1 MAGIDNYSR
10 HSLFNEQNMNYQNII
25 LVLFILLGFQSCK
38 EKPTIEEPKKGP
50 TKILG
55 KVTIVNSD
63 IPVDDID
70 VYIWKYSDEFGAKR
84 ELVDETVSDSN
95 GNFELNFD
103 VDRSIKLS
111 ANFNHTPY
119 LTYRHSQDP
128 TFELDGKT
136 HQVKIEMIPPA
147 WVNVRMVDKGKY
159 NGYNEIGVGS
169 KHYPGGGWN
178 LYGPKDSTI
187 LIKVY
192 GNMQDTI
199 SFSYFNELSNPY
211 RFERIKSLKFPVFV
225 PPFQVQEMTIEY

>member
-1 MAGIDNYSR
+1 MKTLTLALVCMITLLSCNKENMTT
-10 HSLFNEQNMNYQNII
+10 NE
-25 LVLFILLGFQSCK
+25 
-38 EKPTIEEPKKGP
+38 PRKGP

-147 WVNVRMVDKGKY
+147 WVNVRMIDK
-159 NGYNEIGVGS
+159 NNFSGYDMIGVGS
-169 KHYPGGGWN
+169 KNFSGGGWN
-178 LYGPKDSTI
+178 IYGPKDSTI
-187 LIKVY
+187 LVKVY

>member
-1 MAGIDNYSR
+1 MKKLTLALLCMITLLSCNREDITT
-10 HSLFNEQNMNYQNII
+10 NE
-25 LVLFILLGFQSCK
+25 
-38 EKPTIEEPKKGP
+38 PRKGP

-147 WVNVRMVDKGKY
+147 WVNVRMIDK
-159 NGYNEIGVGS
+159 NNFSGYDMIGVGS
-169 KHYPGGGWN
+169 KNFSGGGWN
-178 LYGPKDSTI
+178 IYGPKDSTI
-187 LIKVY
+187 LVKVY